1 MEVEKKWEGVEEEQE
16 APILMEMGTRG
27 RSQLKLSLLLEKHTK
42 LLIFAVYR
50 EPIQLIK
57 SWRKSVF

>member
-16 APILMEMGTRG
+16 PPILMEMGTRG

-50 EPIQLIK
+50 EPVLL
-57 SWRKSVF
+57 V